1 MFSLGM
7 TTKQYRRYLN
17 VLFFTVLLA
26 FPLMLLGQGY
36 FGSVT
41 GAVLDVTGAAVPG
54 VKLTLVD
61 QKKGFT
67 FNITSDK
74 EGTYLFPSI
83 PPGTYNLTALMAGFE
98 KVERTGVTV
107 DVNAHVTANLKLKV
121 ANASETVEVQS
132 QSSTLQT
139 EDATTGQVINRTF
152 IENLPLTDRY
162 VLDLVALAPGV
173 TGVDDQC
180 SISCTG
186 TDFVSNGGRPATA
199 DVLMDGATIT
209 NFEPN
214 GGITQLSYTPSVES
228 VEEFK
233 VQQSNFSAEFGFSGG
248 SIVNMITQSGTN
260 TIHGSAYDFLRNT
273 LLDANNWFNNLYD
286 VPIPADHRNNFGFT
300 IGGPIRKNKM
310 FFFGDYDGNIQ
321 SNAGTNQAG
330 VPTIPERS
338 GDFGEVCTANG
349 GSFSPA
355 GVCSVVQ
362 GQIWDPYSGT
372 YSSDLQGAVR
382 SAYIPFNN
390 VAKYASPGNS
400 KLVGT
405 PFQLGSGPGNLIDPV
420 ARKMMQLYP
429 KPNIAGSAGDNGWIY
444 DNWVKSGSTLTQN
457 HQYDVKFD
465 YQMTRA
471 NLLSAKYSQDWS
483 WNVPYN
489 CFGNFVDP
497 CAGGPNQSHTHL
509 VSIVDTH
516 TFSPTLLLN
525 ITFGFTRGMEKIETY
540 PPTGATNVSDPLSTL
555 GFPSYLNTEGFT
567 GVPSMFIQ
575 GGYLSAGYT
584 SMGSDPYGN
593 YKQGQDTGQITIALT
608 KQVGPQELKF
618 GFEGRLHQMNYLQTN
633 APNGTFSFDEG
644 GTAQCPN
651 GVQTCGGDAM
661 ATFMMGSPNL
671 GGFYQIQMEPA
682 TQNYQFA
689 GYFQDNWKA
698 TENLTLNLGLRYDVS
713 QPRTDRYNR
722 QNWFDPN
729 AISPLQV
736 SGLGQLTGGEV
747 FASSKQ
753 RTITDTD
760 WKDVQPRFGMAFHV
774 FPKTV
779 IRGGY
784 GVYFAQSRSGANGV
798 GAYGTQGYSQGTG
811 TITTYQNDGATPY
824 LHLSNPFPNGLI
836 LPPGKSLG
844 LANDIGYG
852 AVGPLRNVVRTPY
865 EQTWTLGIEEQLPWK
880 TLLDIEYIGKK
891 GTHLYFGGANQL
903 NILGPQVENASSD
916 QISALQSYVA
926 NPFYGHI
933 TDPNSVLS
941 SPQVQQYQLNLPYPQ
956 FTSATTDVPPIASSN
971 YDSAQL
977 RVQKDFSNGLQFLV
991 TYVFSKSFDD
1001 SSVDDDNVSWIGS
1014 FVSLQDP
1021 NKPSLERSLSTFDVP
1036 HVLQAS
1042 YVYALPLGRGKTF
1055 GSSMPR
1061 VLDAMIGGW
1070 VTNGVWRA
1078 SSGRPLN
1085 MTTYDGTSLPTYGGQ
1100 RPNIVG
1106 KPHRNH
1112 AKGWINNYFTNPQ
1125 VFQLPPLYALGNAP
1139 RSLGA
1144 VRTPYNFNT
1153 DLSILKVFP
1162 LESLRKG
1169 ASIEFRLEASN
1180 AFNHPTFGQPAADV
1194 DDPLFGQ
1201 ITYTSSQPRKGQGGL
1216 KITF

>member
-1 MFSLGM
+1 MM
-7 TTKQYRRYLN
+7 
-17 VLFFTVLLA
+17 
-26 FPLMLLGQGY
+26 LMAQGY

-41 GAVLDVTGAAVPG
+41 GGVADGTGAVVAG

-67 FNITSDK
+67 FSAMSDR

-83 PPGTYNLTALMAGFE
+83 PPGTYNLTAVTSGFE
-98 KVERTGVTV
+98 KVERTGITV
-107 DVNAHVTANLKLKV
+107 EVNAHVTANLKLKIAGAV
-121 ANASETVEVQS
+121 QTVEVQA

-139 EDATTGQVINRTF
+139 EDATTGQVVNRTF

-162 VLDLVALAPGV
+162 VLDLVTLAPGV

-180 SISCTG
+180 NIGCTG

-199 DVLMDGATIT
+199 DVLLDGASIT

-214 GGITQLSYTPSVES
+214 GGITQISYTPSVES

-248 SIVNMITQSGTN
+248 SIVNVITQSGTN
-260 TIHGSAYDFLRNT
+260 VIHGSAYDFLRNT
-273 LLDANNWFNNLYD
+273 LLDANNWFNNLNG

-300 IGGPIRKNKM
+300 VGGPIMKNKM

-330 VPTIPERS
+330 VPTLPERG

-349 GSFSPA
+349 GSFNAA
-355 GVCSVVQ
+355 GMCSVAQ
-362 GQIWDPYSGT
+362 GQIWDPYTGT

-382 SAYIPFNN
+382 TNFIPFNN
-390 VAKYASPGNS
+390 VAKYASPGNP

-405 PFQLGSGPGNLIDPV
+405 PYQLGTGPGNLIDPV
-420 ARKMMQLYP
+420 AQKMMQLYP
-429 KPNIAGSAGDNGWIY
+429 KPNIAGNAGNNGWIY
-444 DNWVKSGSTLTQN
+444 DNWITSGSSLSEN
-457 HQYDVKFD
+457 HQYDVKVD
-465 YQMTRA
+465 YQMTQK
-471 NLLSAKYSQDWS
+471 NLLSAKYSQDWN
-483 WNVPYN
+483 WGVPYN

-497 CAGGPNQSHTHL
+497 CAGGPNQNHTHL

-525 ITFGFTRGMEKIETY
+525 TTFGFTRGMEKIHTY
-540 PPTGATNVSDPLSTL
+540 PPTGASNVTNPLGTL
-555 GFPSYLNTEGFT
+555 GFPTYLNTEGFA
-567 GVPSMFIQ
+567 GVPAMYIQ
-575 GGYLSAGYT
+575 GGYLSAAST
-584 SMGSDPYGN
+584 SIGSDPYGN
-593 YKQGQDTGQITIALT
+593 YKQGQDTGQLTIALT
-608 KQVGPQELKF
+608 KQLGQQELKF

-633 APNGTFSFDEG
+633 APNGNFSFDEG

-651 GVQTCGGDAM
+651 SAATCGGDAM

-682 TQNYQFA
+682 TQNYQYA

-698 TENLTLNLGLRYDVS
+698 TKNLTLNLGVRYDVS
-713 QPRTDRYNR
+713 LPRTDRYNR
-722 QNWFDPN
+722 QNWFDPT
-729 AISPLQV
+729 AVSPLQV
-736 SGLGQLTGGEV
+736 AGLGQLTGGEV
-747 FASSKQ
+747 FANSNT
-753 RTITDTD
+753 RTVTNTD
-760 WKDVQPRFGMAFHV
+760 WKDIQPRFGMAFQV

-784 GVYFAQSRSGANGV
+784 GVYFAQTRSGANGV
-798 GAYGTQGYSQGTG
+798 GAYGTQGFTQGTG
-811 TITTYQNDGATPY
+811 TINTYQNDGATPY

-836 LPPGKSLG
+836 LPPGRSLG

-852 AVGPLRNVVRTPY
+852 AVGPLRNSIRTPY
-865 EQTWTLGIEEQLPWK
+865 EQTWTVGVEEQLPWK
-880 TLLDIEYIGKK
+880 TLLDMEYIGKK

-903 NILGPQVENASSD
+903 NILGPQVENYSQD
-916 QISALQSYVA
+916 QISALQTYVA

-933 TDPNSVLS
+933 TDPDSVLS
-941 SPQVQQYQLNLPYPQ
+941 SPTVQQFQLNLPYPQ

-971 YDSAQL
+971 YDGVQV

-991 TYVFSKSFDD
+991 TYVFSRSFDD

-1014 FVSLQDP
+1014 FISLQDP
-1021 NKPSLERSLSTFDVP
+1021 NKPYLERSLSTFDIP

-1042 YVYALPLGRGKTF
+1042 YVYALPIGRGKAF
-1055 GSSMPR
+1055 GGGMPR
-1061 VLDAMIGGW
+1061 FLDAIVGGW

-1085 MTTYDGTSLPTYGGQ
+1085 MLTYDGTSLPTYGAQ

-1106 KPHRNH
+1106 KPKRNH
-1112 AKGWINNYFTNPQ
+1112 GHGWINNYFTNPQ

-1153 DLSILKVFP
+1153 DLSVLKVFS
-1162 LESLRKG
+1162 LEGVHKG

-1180 AFNHPTFGQPAADV
+1180 AFNHPTFGQPATDV

-1201 ITYTSSQPRKGQGGL
+1201 ITYTSSAPRQGQGGL